1 MRSSC
6 CQAGLTVQGDT
17 TKYYE
22 CDKCKCPCDIAMK
35 RPHIVQDDMMETF
48 REMNDRYAKLLV
60 FVRYVASDAATF
72 EHDIGYMART
82 ILQEIDG

>member
-1 MRSSC
+1 
-6 CQAGLTVQGDT
+6 
-17 TKYYE
+17 
-22 CDKCKCPCDIAMK
+22 
-35 RPHIVQDDMMETF
+35 METF